1 MNAAAFLA
9 FLRTRPDYRQQIIH
23 VQKLPPRLAQY
34 GQLERPLPSL
44 LEARLKELAWL
55 PLYSHQ
61 AQAVNAADLHRNV
74 MVSTPSA
81 SGKTLCYNLP
91 VIRAVIEE
99 KGSRALY
106 LFPTKALAQDQM
118 RSFRDLACPQIMS
131 AMDIA
136 TFDGD
141 TPQEIRSE
149 IKNGPGWYSLTLICS
164 I

>member
-23 VQKLPPRLAQY
+23 IEKLPPRLPQH
-34 GQLERPLPSL
+34 GQLARPLPSL

-61 AQAVNAADLHRNV
+61 ARALNAANNHHNV

-91 VIRAVIEE
+91 VIQATIEE

-106 LFPTKALAQDQM
+106 LFPTKALAQDQL
-118 RSFRDLACPQIMS
+118 RSLRELACPHIMS
-131 AMDIA
+131 ALDIA
-136 TFDGD
+136 TFDG
-141 TPQEIRSE
+141 
-149 IKNGPGWYSLTLICS
+149 
-164 I
+164 